1 MTYEAPKI
9 REVGSVSDLTL
20 AQGLAGNDDQ
30 LGWFSYGTNPSQAS

>member
-20 AQGLAGNDDQ
+20 AQGSTGNDDS
-30 LGWFSYGTNPSQAS
+30 LLWFSWGTKPGQAS